1 VNDTSKPAE
10 PAFQQEDRSRPRR
23 ARCRQYPRVLLA
35 LAALLSL
42 FVVNVGAQNPA
53 DRGGSTNPGNPAA
66 GAQGQPAQGQP
77 AQGQPAQG
85 QPGAA
90 GQGNQDPI
98 RIEGDFV
105 VFSVDENQG
114 VPFKEFIKFAQI
126 VTKKTFVVDWENDP
140 AAGQDT
146 PNSRINLLG
155 ALRIRKENFYDFF
168 QTMMYIK
175 GWACVPRGTG
185 SQQFIHIIYQQGAKN
200 AEIKKGVRFVPVD
213 DIDRYRDQTGTFII
227 TTVTMEHINAQLA
240 SQTLRTVFSAGGTME
255 QALSFGNSKKLL
267 LTGFGPSVYTQVQL
281 LKLVDIE
288 EPRAEANFRLIPLQ
302 YSSVEEI
309 EPIITELMN
318 ERAKTPPAAGGA
330 QNIQRPED
338 IVPVVVRQFA
348 QDNALI
354 VYAHESRIRE
364 IETMVAKLDSKA
376 NSIEGNYHVY
386 PLKHTLAKETRE
398 VVHNFLDAANNAQQ
412 RAGAGQ
418 GGAAGG
424 AANREPRPVVIADE
438 KSNRLLIS
446 ASKTEYQ
453 RISDLVA
460 KVDVRQPQVLIE
472 AALIE
477 LATQDVERLG
487 IELGL
492 LDLGGDDFTRP
503 FAFTNFGNTVF
514 EDTDGNGLPDTRL
527 PDFDNPP
534 SGLVGGIISSSDF
547 AIPVVLNAL
556 KGDQTANVLSVPSI
570 LVNNNGDAIV
580 SSKDAFPTTRSQA
593 GNVTTQTDFSG
604 FQEAG
609 IDLKISPSI
618 SEGNYLKLNID
629 LEVSKFTGTFDSTS
643 SVPPPKTVR
652 KVTTSVTMPSGH
664 TMVLGGVIEDQSSE
678 TSDGIPILKDIPLLG
693 VLFRNTEK
701 TQRKTNLYF
710 FLTPYIL
717 DDPDFA
723 DLAELTLQ
731 RKLDASK
738 YIGDER
744 LKIIDR
750 KWQGKSSYSLEDSE
764 SILDDIERLG
774 GFDIPSYGQGAA
786 QDAPTGAG
794 APTGPQSGPVPG
806 EQPKT
811 PEQPAK
817 SGTEE
822 NK

>member
-446 ASKTEYQ
+446 ATQDRVSAHLQ
-453 RISDLVA
+453 N
-460 KVDVRQPQVLIE
+460 VDRGGGR
-472 AALIE
+472 AA
-477 LATQDVERLG
+477 AAGADRGSARSSSRPTQDVESPGHRARPASTSAAGTSRGAFGLHELRPVDGLRRHGRRRVAGHAPARLRQPAVRPSRWRHHLERATSRSRFVRERACEG
-487 IELGL
+487 RS
-492 LDLGGDDFTRP
+492 DD
-503 FAFTNFGNTVF
+503 
-514 EDTDGNGLPDTRL
+514 
-527 PDFDNPP
+527 
-534 SGLVGGIISSSDF
+534 
-547 AIPVVLNAL
+547 
-556 KGDQTANVLSVPSI
+556 ANVLSSMPVGRREQQRVRRGRARARTS
-570 LVNNNGDAIV
+570 
-580 SSKDAFPTTRSQA
+580 FPTTRTPGRAPS
-593 GNVTTQTDFSG
+593 TTQGGFSG
-604 FQEAG
+604 LPGGRHRRFQ
-609 IDLKISPSI
+609 DLARAI
-618 SEGNYLKLNID
+618 SEGN
-629 LEVSKFTGTFDSTS
+629 
-643 SVPPPKTVR
+643 
-652 KVTTSVTMPSGH
+652 
-664 TMVLGGVIEDQSSE
+664 
-678 TSDGIPILKDIPLLG
+678 
-693 VLFRNTEK
+693 
-701 TQRKTNLYF
+701 
-710 FLTPYIL
+710 FLQ
-717 DDPDFA
+717 A
-723 DLAELTLQ
+723 
-731 RKLDASK
+731 
-738 YIGDER
+738 
-744 LKIIDR
+744 
-750 KWQGKSSYSLEDSE
+750 
-764 SILDDIERLG
+764 
-774 GFDIPSYGQGAA
+774 
-786 QDAPTGAG
+786 
-794 APTGPQSGPVPG
+794 
-806 EQPKT
+806 
-811 PEQPAK
+811 
-817 SGTEE
+817 
-822 NK
+822 

>member
-1 VNDTSKPAE
+1 MV
-10 PAFQQEDRSRPRR
+10 R
-23 ARCRQYPRVLLA
+23 AAP
-35 LAALLSL
+35 
-42 FVVNVGAQNPA
+42 
-53 DRGGSTNPGNPAA
+53 
-66 GAQGQPAQGQP
+66 
-77 AQGQPAQG
+77 
-85 QPGAA
+85 
-90 GQGNQDPI
+90 GQGDQDQSTGV

-105 VFSVDENQG
+105 VFQVDENQG
-114 VPFKEFIKFAQI
+114 VPFKEFIKFAQK
-126 VTKKTFVVDWENDP
+126 VTAKTFVVDWENDP
-140 AAGQDT
+140 AQGQDQ
-146 PNSRINLLG
+146 PSSRINLMG

-200 AEIKKGVRFVPVD
+200 PEIKKGVRFVPVD
-213 DIDRYRDQTGTFII
+213 EIDQYRDQTGTFI
-227 TTVTMEHINAQLA
+227 VTSVPMEHINAQMA
-240 SQTLRTVFSAGGTME
+240 ANTLRTVFASGGTME
-255 QALSFGNSKKLL
+255 QMVAVGNSKKLML
-267 LTGFGPSVYTQVQL
+267 MGFGPSVYTQVQL

-288 EPRAEANFRLIPLQ
+288 EPSAAASFRLIPLQ

-318 ERAKTPPAAGGA
+318 ERAKTPAAQGGGQA
-330 QNIQRPED
+330 VQKPED
-338 IVPVVVRQFA
+338 LVPVVVRQYA
-348 QDNALI
+348 NDNALI
-354 VYAHESRIRE
+354 VYAHETRIRE
-364 IETMVAKLDSKA
+364 IETMVAKLDTKA

-398 VVHNFLDAANNAQQ
+398 VVHNFLDASNNAQQ
-412 RAGAGQ
+412 RAGTGQ
-418 GGAAGG
+418 AGAAGG

-453 RISDLVA
+453 RISDLIA

-487 IELGL
+487 VELGL

-514 EDTDGNGLPDTRL
+514 EDTDSNGLPDTRL

-534 SGLVGGIISSSDF
+534 AGLVGGIISSSDF

-570 LVNNNGDAIV
+570 LVNNNGDAVV

-618 SEGNYLKLNID
+618 SEGNYLKLNLE

-652 KVTTSVTMPSGH
+652 KVVTSVTMPSGH

-678 TSDGIPILKDIPLLG
+678 TSDGIPLLKDIPLLG

-731 RKLDASK
+731 RKLDASR

-750 KWQGKSSYSLEDSE
+750 KWQGKSSYSLDDSE
-764 SILDDIERLG
+764 SILEDIERLG
-774 GFDIPSYGQGAA
+774 GFNIPSYGQGSMESGG
-786 QDAPTGAG
+786 QGSMESGGPGPHGVRSTGNDGRA
-794 APTGPQSGPVPG
+794 
-806 EQPKT
+806 
-811 PEQPAK
+811 
-817 SGTEE
+817 EE
-822 NK
+822 RRRPR